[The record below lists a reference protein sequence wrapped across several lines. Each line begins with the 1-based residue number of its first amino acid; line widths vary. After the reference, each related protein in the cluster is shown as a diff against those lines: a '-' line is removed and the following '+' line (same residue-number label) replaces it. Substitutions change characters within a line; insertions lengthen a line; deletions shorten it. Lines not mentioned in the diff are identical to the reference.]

1 MEAYYS
7 YEEGSISN
15 LYFYLNNFK
24 SMGES
29 AVTLFE
35 LTVVNNWYVIMEGHT
50 IASGKDTSRLFFM
63 SFYIFTMIVMTIIVA
78 FILEAFLFRIQFKN
92 FLTKTDGEFGEKT
105 NFQNKFNNV
114 TLVTLVT
121 LSSNRA
127 QETDH
132 GDLTH
137 IGGS

>member
-92 FLTKTDGEFGEKT
+92 FLTKTDGEFDKKT
-105 NFQNKFNNV
+105 
-114 TLVTLVT
+114 
-121 LSSNRA
+121 
-127 QETDH
+127 DP
-132 GDLTH
+132 
-137 IGGS
+137 

>member
-1 MEAYYS
+1 MPFRNSSVEAYYS
-7 YEEGSISN
+7 YEEGSVSN

-29 AVTLFE
+29 GVTLFE

-50 IASGKDTSRLFFM
+50 IASGKDTARLFFM

-92 FLTKTDGEFGEKT
+92 FLSKTDGELDRMR
-105 NFQNKFNNV
+105 QPINKIIPH
-114 TLVTLVT
+114 LVTS
-121 LSSNRA
+121 LSQSLRN
-127 QETDH
+127 
-132 GDLTH
+132 
-137 IGGS
+137 

>member
-7 YEEGSISN
+7 YEEGSVSN

-29 AVTLFE
+29 GVTLFE

-50 IASGKDTSRLFFM
+50 IASGKDTARLFFM

-92 FLTKTDGEFGEKT
+92 FLSKTDGELDRLKLPVDKMIPHF
-105 NFQNKFNNV
+105 V
-114 TLVTLVT
+114 TVSFHRTE
-121 LSSNRA
+121 
-127 QETDH
+127 ETDQ
-132 GDLTH
+132 GDLSH
-137 IGGS
+137 VGGS

>member
-1 MEAYYS
+1 MPFRNSSVEAYYS
-7 YEEGSISN
+7 YEEDSVSN

-29 AVTLFE
+29 GVTLFE

-50 IASGKDTSRLFFM
+50 IASGKDTARLFFM

-92 FLTKTDGEFGEKT
+92 FLTKTDGE
-105 NFQNKFNNV
+105 
-114 TLVTLVT
+114 L
-121 LSSNRA
+121 
-127 QETDH
+127 DCW
-132 GDLTH
+132 
-137 IGGS
+137 IG